1 MRMTR
6 LLTGFKNTEDSF
18 LKRSGLTL
26 TSEVGQEQKQQ
37 TQVFVRFG
45 FFFET
50 PKNVAVSFQRE
61 RERERECDDTKS
73 PLSQSF
79 FLPIHKVYILHHLS
93 LYIRH

>member
-1 MRMTR
+1 MAR
-6 LLTGFKNTEDSF
+6 LLTGFKNTNDSF

-50 PKNVAVSFQRE
+50 PKNVAVGFQ

-73 PLSQSF
+73 PISQYF